1 MKYDIITMAM
11 LLGLSCTLPMQ
22 AQSVK
27 QREISK
33 RAEAN
38 PEDIDLK
45 DVDAIYKKDVS
56 SVQDEGCPRL

>member
-1 MKYDIITMAM
+1 M
-11 LLGLSCTLPMQ
+11 GLSCTLPMQ

-38 PEDIDLK
+38 PEDTSLCACREQASA
-45 DVDAIYKKDVS
+45 VHPLVLAF
-56 SVQDEGCPRL
+56 G

>member
-45 DVDAIYKKDVS
+45 DGMPFTRRMLALCKTKDA
-56 SVQDEGCPRL
+56 PRL